1 MNTRAPT
8 AEEQQR
14 WSTFYNR
21 LDRTTLRLTKGAQSL
36 GSIAIQ
42 MKAFVESLNATAPSP
57 ITDTDLSVLNDIQR
71 REAIIQRL
79 IAKLW
84 TKEYCLSFANGT
96 LDIVAQ
102 PGASAEMVQA
112 DIYPAAGMEL
122 VIAPMIVIA
131 AIAGITLLIAGDQAA
146 DRLEKEAKLEA
157 IRLQKQMLLTDQ
169 AMATADPS
177 VKASYDKWKTQ
188 NATSFNKAVSDLVT
202 SDSRE
207 KGFVEKFL
215 GSGPTMALIIGCLV
229 VGGALAF
236 YKRR

>member
-1 MNTRAPT
+1 MNTRSPT
-8 AEEQQR
+8 AEEQRR
-14 WSTFYNR
+14 WATFYNR

-42 MKAFVESLNATAPSP
+42 MKAFIESLNVTAPSP

-96 LDIVAQ
+96 LDIVAK

-122 VIAPMIVIA
+122 GIAPAIIIA

-169 AMATADPS
+169 AMASADPA
-177 VKASYDKWKTQ
+177 VKASYEKWKTQ
-188 NATSFNKAVSDLVT
+188 NASSFNKAVSDLVT

-207 KGFVEKFL
+207 KGFIEKFL
-215 GSGPTMALIIGCLV
+215 GSGPTMALIIGGLV

>member
-8 AEEQQR
+8 AEEQKK
-14 WSTFYNR
+14 WSDFYNR
-21 LDRTTLRLTKGAQSL
+21 LDRVTLRLTRGAQSL

-42 MKAFVESLNATAPSP
+42 MRSLVESLKVAAPSP
-57 ITDTDLSVLNDIQR
+57 INDSDLVVLNDIQR
-71 REAIIQRL
+71 REAILQRL
-79 IAKLW
+79 LAKLW
-84 TKEYCLSFANGT
+84 SKEYCLTFANGT

-102 PGASAEMVQA
+102 PGASAESVQA

-122 VIAPMIVIA
+122 GIAPAIIIA

-157 IRLQKQMLLTDQ
+157 LRLQKQMILTDQ
-169 AMATADPS
+169 AMAAADPAA
-177 VKASYDKWKTQ
+177 KASYDKWKGQ
-188 NATSFNKAVSDLVT
+188 NAVSFSKAVNDLVT

-215 GSGPTMALIIGCLV
+215 GSGPTMALIIGALAI
-229 VGGALAF
+229 GGALIFA
-236 YKRR
+236 KRS